1 MHAIFQKL
9 QSRRGASMLM
19 ALLFFLLAAMVG
31 AVILAAASANA
42 DKLANRKQEQQD
54 YLTISSA
61 ARFLQD
67 TIADTH
73 CEAAEYEQ
81 VYHCP
86 VNHSDMIPGRH
97 PNEQGI
103 RKNMTVTDDDA
114 ATVIDGDGK
123 LQTALA
129 NLANTIFLSQTTY
142 AAKEPL
148 PGTANTVTA
157 KFTIEA
163 EEMKPV
169 LVELTMEKNYD
180 LLLRLTM
187 KDSPYLLILNVPNE
201 HKQAPTSATGSSES
215 CKHSWTETDPITGDS
230 TTVTGTFAIDETVL
244 TTTVKWGRGTI
255 GKGVS
260 TGA

>member
-1 MHAIFQKL
+1 MHAICQKL

-81 VYHCP
+81 VYRCP
-86 VNHSDMIPGRH
+86 VNHPNMDPGPH
-97 PNEQGI
+97 SNVQGI
-103 RKNMTVTDDDA
+103 HKDMA
-114 ATVIDGDGK
+114 VIDGDGQ

-129 NLANTIFLSQTTY
+129 DLANTIFRSQTTY
-142 AAKEPL
+142 VAKEPL

-169 LVELTMEKNYD
+169 SVELTMDKKYD

-201 HKQAPTSATGSSES
+201 HKEAPKSAPGSPDPATCS
-215 CKHSWTETDPITGDS
+215 HSWTETNPLDGTE
-230 TTVTGTFAIDETVL
+230 TTVTNTFPITETVL
-244 TTTVKWGRGTI
+244 TTTVEWGRGTI